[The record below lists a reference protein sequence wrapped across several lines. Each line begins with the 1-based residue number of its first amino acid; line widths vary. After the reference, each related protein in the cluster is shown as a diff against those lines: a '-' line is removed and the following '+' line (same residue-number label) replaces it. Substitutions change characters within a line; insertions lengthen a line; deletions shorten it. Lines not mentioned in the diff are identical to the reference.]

1 VTTSFTP
8 PAVQSATTTNRE
20 ENRASQFAR
29 HIFNKIQAYDATLDE
44 AHEVGIR
51 LVSSGQTLT
60 FHFEGMG
67 YADPSLI
74 SFTGETDVGEPI
86 ELIQHVSQ
94 ISILLMTLPRLHP
107 EQPKMEFRMERIE
120 DEDE

>member
-1 VTTSFTP
+1 M
-8 PAVQSATTTNRE
+8 E
-20 ENRASQFAR
+20 ENRASEFAR
-29 HIFNKIQAYDATLDE
+29 HIFNKIQAYDETLDE

-60 FHFEGMG
+60 FHFGGMG

-74 SFTGETDVGEPI
+74 SFTGETDAGEPL

-94 ISILLMTLPRLHP
+94 INLLLTTLPRLHP
-107 EQPKMEFRMERIE
+107 EKPKAKFRLERIE
-120 DEDE
+120 AEDE